1 MQTDRQ
7 TDRQE
12 KQWRTS
18 IAPYC
23 NVTFFSIFFFL
34 QLAPTM
40 DVSLTKAIADIKNPT
55 KLCER
60 VHELVTGIVEQVQDM
75 DTQLHGECL

>member
-1 MQTDRQ
+1 
-7 TDRQE
+7 
-12 KQWRTS
+12 
-18 IAPYC
+18 
-23 NVTFFSIFFFL
+23 
-34 QLAPTM
+34 M